1 MGKLWQIELFSD
13 DEVSILD
20 IVGDAAEAVANAA
33 AYMGFTRKDLDYDVN
48 VAYLCQTG
56 ELRME
61 KGGWKE
67 AKHYHELI
75 IITEWKDD

>member
-1 MGKLWQIELFSD
+1 MAELWQIELFND

-20 IVGDAAEAVANAA
+20 TVGDAVQAVANAA
-33 AYMGFTRKDLDYDVN
+33 AYMGFTRKDLDYDAN

-61 KGGWKE
+61 KGGWKNG
-67 AKHYHELI
+67 KHYHELI
-75 IITEWKDD
+75 IITECNDG

>member
-1 MGKLWQIELFSD
+1 
-13 DEVSILD
+13 
-20 IVGDAAEAVANAA
+20 
-33 AYMGFTRKDLDYDVN
+33 MGFTRKDLDYDVN

-67 AKHYHELI
+67 AKYYHELI
-75 IITEWKDD
+75 LITEWKDD